1 MAELQAEQAGEGGS
15 GQRAVQLGLGQQA
28 GEQINVVRMLVDLL
42 HSAKWR
48 ALILISLFKT
58 I

>member
-28 GEQINVVRMLVDLL
+28 GEQINVVRVLVDLL
-42 HSAKWR
+42 HPAK
-48 ALILISLFKT
+48 
-58 I
+58 